1 MILLL
6 CMVHSFSTY
15 FFNNQSYY
23 ESAITQGRILVS
35 NQPVDCNYI
44 IKGSDVLAHTVHR
57 HEPGVAVHSNQSP
70 FVNMVYSDDQVLVV
84 DKPST
89 LPIHPC
95 GGYHHQS
102 LIKLLELTG
111 KQKLYTIHRLDRLT
125 SGLVILGKSSNVAQE
140 WGKAVMNRTCQKVY
154 LARVKG
160 KFPLNLIKQQ
170 QQEDSDV
177 EPSTVTNQSTLDMA
191 SIGPRGISERR
202 VPHLINNY
210 ETSKHPSN
218 GEWRHLLNNNDN
230 NVTNIES
237 TENKKDEAM
246 KRRKQNAYGYWI
258 TDGNGRSVLP
268 QPNQDKAEELLLQ
281 RVFDSQFDEN
291 VWLGQ
296 QQETSQTLNN
306 NEDHSVKNE
315 ADTTEDESKKTKQK
329 MLWFHLACPTRVAQH
344 KDGICEAGKFDTLD
358 DEVYVKGVKPAQTSF
373 GVVRYDATTDSTIIL
388 CQPAT
393 GRTHQIRLHLQH
405 LGHSIA
411 NDPNY
416 GGELWYGNPTG
427 QRLSQMA
434 KAKLEQVVA
443 SKAAVTTTEE
453 KEAPQCAPVSDSNT
467 TTTATATRM
476 IRDEPAT
483 EQEVQSTTQHAIR
496 QEKESIHDFIRRTCV
511 WCARAGNDT
520 NGDNR
525 DLLEFL
531 IRSNGIWLHALNYS
545 FALSDGRCVSYQAP
559 SPVWSQLNKK

>member
-1 MILLL
+1 
-6 CMVHSFSTY
+6 
-15 FFNNQSYY
+15 
-23 ESAITQGRILVS
+23 
-35 NQPVDCNYI
+35 
-44 IKGSDVLAHTVHR
+44 LAHTVHR

-160 KFPLNLIKQQ
+160 KFPLNVIK
-170 QQEDSDV
+170 
-177 EPSTVTNQSTLDMA
+177 
-191 SIGPRGISERR
+191 PR
-202 VPHLINNY
+202 LINNDTAPQY
-210 ETSKHPSN
+210 PSN
-218 GEWRHLLNNNDN
+218 GEWAHLLNSNNN
-230 NVTNIES
+230 TRNIES

-246 KRRKQNAYGYWI
+246 KRRKQNAYGYFI
-258 TDGNGRSVLP
+258 TDGNGGNVIP
-268 QPNQDKAEELLLQ
+268 QPNQDNAEELLLQ

-296 QQETSQTLNN
+296 QEEASQTQNH
-306 NEDHSVKNE
+306 NEDHSAENT
-315 ADTTEDESKKTKQK
+315 ADMMEDESKRIKQK

-344 KDGICEAGKFDTLD
+344 KDGICEAGEFDTLD

-373 GVVRYDATTDSTIIL
+373 GVVRYDATTDSTILL
-388 CQPAT
+388 CRPAT

-427 QRLSQMA
+427 QRLSQVA
-434 KAKLEQVVA
+434 KAQLEQVVA
-443 SKAAVTTTEE
+443 LTAAANTTKE
-453 KEAPQCAPVSDSNT
+453 KEDPQCVAVPDSNT
-467 TTTATATRM
+467 TTAKRM

-483 EQEVQSTTQHAIR
+483 EQEVQSTTQYAIR
-496 QEKESIHDFIRRTCV
+496 QEQESIHDFIRRTCV
-511 WCARAGNDT
+511 WCARAGNAT
-520 NGDNR
+520 NEKNER

-545 FALSDGRCVSYQAP
+545 FTLSDGRCVSYQAP
-559 SPVWSQLNKK
+559 FPAWSHLNKK